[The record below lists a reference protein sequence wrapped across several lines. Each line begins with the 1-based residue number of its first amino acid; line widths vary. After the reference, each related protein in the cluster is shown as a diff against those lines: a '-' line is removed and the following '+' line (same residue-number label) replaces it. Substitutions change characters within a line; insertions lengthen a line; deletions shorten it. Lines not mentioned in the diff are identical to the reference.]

1 MLAYCDYIAHL
12 IHNYIKPHD
21 IQGLLWN
28 VGHPRYDLDK
38 GGALN
43 STRKTLEITDVNGK
57 KYKVTIEEVE
67 NTVEELVDGVNDAL
81 KKLTIRGD

>member
-21 IQGLLWN
+21 TQGLLWN
-28 VGHPRYDLDK
+28 VGYPRYDLDK

-67 NTVEELVDGVNDAL
+67 DTVEELVDGVNDAL